1 MSVPVLNW
9 SIDILKQALDVYF
22 SNSCVEILAQ
32 VPSTN
37 SLLLERARQGDK
49 RPMLLVAEQQ
59 TAGRGRMQRTWHSSR
74 VAGNTL
80 TFSIGAP
87 MLPIQHISGLSVAVG
102 CALAESLD
110 ANHTFGLQVKW
121 PNDIWY
127 KARKLAGILIELCT
141 QGAHTYAVVGIGI
154 NLAPV
159 RIAATP
165 NQSQPQPPAWVREF
179 MPQAQAPE
187 LLHTILPTLA
197 YTLAHFGKDGMLHWQ
212 QLFQARDALQDTIVS
227 ISDGSSGKAC
237 GVRDDGALK
246 LHTEQGMQYI
256 TSSEVSVRCA

>member
-1 MSVPVLNW
+1 MSTALCNW
-9 SIDILKQALDVYF
+9 SIEHLKQALDVYF
-22 SNSCVEILAQ
+22 PNIHVEVLAQ
-32 VPSTN
+32 APSTN
-37 SLLLERARQGDK
+37 SLLLTRARQGDV
-49 RPMLLVAEQQ
+49 RPTLLVAEQQ
-59 TAGRGRMQRTWHSSR
+59 TAGRGRMQRTWHSSQT
-74 VAGNTL
+74 AGHAL
-80 TFSIGAP
+80 TFSIGVP

-110 ANHTFGLQVKW
+110 PQKTAGLQIKW

-127 KARKLAGILIELCT
+127 ERRKLAGILIELCT

-165 NQSQPQPPAWVREF
+165 NQTQPQAPAWVRDF

-187 LLHTILPTLA
+187 ILHTILPTLA
-197 YTLAHFGKDGMLHWQ
+197 HTLAHFGTDGLLHWQ
-212 QLFQARDALQDTIVS
+212 QLFKARDALQDTIVS
-227 ISDGSSGKAC
+227 ISDGSSGTAC

-246 LHTEQGMQYI
+246 LRTEQGMQYI
-256 TSSEVSVRCA
+256 TNSEVSVRCA